1 MKAIVTGAS
10 RGLGLAIARMLAS
23 SGFDLFLL
31 AKNEERLQ
39 KVKSEIESEFK
50 TKVTTFAS
58 DFSSGAQTNILVKNL
73 KALLPK
79 VDIIVNNVGA
89 FEIGDMDEV
98 SHDQVQKLFNIN
110 FSTTFKIT
118 QAYLSEF
125 KNSKAGFI
133 FNIGSIV
140 SEFPRKDIAA
150 YTISK
155 FALNGYTKMICDDLK
170 DYGVKVTE
178 IVPGS
183 INTSSWDGIDAPKEE
198 FIQTKDIVD
207 TIKMI
212 INSSKG
218 VNFEQIIIKP
228 TNRNF

>member
-1 MKAIVTGAS
+1 MNAIVTGAS

-23 SGFDLFLL
+23 SGFNLFLL

-39 KVKSEIESEFK
+39 TVKAQIENDFK

-58 DFSSGAQTNILVKNL
+58 DFSNEVDTNTLVQKL
-73 KALLPK
+73 SAAVPK
-79 VDIIVNNVGA
+79 VDVLVNNIGA
-89 FEIGDMDEV
+89 FEMGDMTEV
-98 SHDQVQKLFNIN
+98 SHDQVNKLLNIN
-110 FSTTFKIT
+110 FATTFKIT

-140 SEFPRKDIAA
+140 TELPRKDLAA

-155 FALNGYTKMICDDLK
+155 FALQGYTKMLCDDLK
-170 DYGVKVTE
+170 DHGVKVTE

-207 TIKMI
+207 TIEMV

-218 VNFEQIIIKP
+218 VNFEQIIIRP

>member
-1 MKAIVTGAS
+1 MNAIITGAS

-73 KALLPK
+73 KALVPK

-140 SEFPRKDIAA
+140 SESPRKDLAA

>member
-10 RGLGLAIARMLAS
+10 RGLGLAISRMLAS

-31 AKNEERLQ
+31 AKNKERLQ

-73 KALLPK
+73 KSLLPK

-125 KNSKAGFI
+125 KNSKTGFI

-140 SEFPRKDIAA
+140 SEFPRKDLAA